1 MVVVSYGSAALLE
14 RNLGA
19 RGAVGEARVLVVDN
33 RSTTPERERVSRLAD
48 ERGWDLL
55 APAENLGFGGGA
67 NLGMRAA
74 FDAGADEVLLLNPD
88 ATIAAADVRT
98 LRAAVQDDRLLL
110 VSPVVLT
117 PAGRRWFGGLDVY
130 LDDGTFR
137 APSRRDEHPGAARV
151 EWLSGACLLVT
162 REVWERTGG
171 FDDAYFLYWE
181 DVDLSYR
188 LQRAGGRVAVVE
200 DAVAVHDEGGTH
212 RDGRQRPEAKSETY
226 YYYNIRNR
234 MLFAAQHLDE
244 VSVRR
249 WRRSA
254 PGNARA
260 VLRRGGRRQF
270 LRPVVPLRAA
280 WRGRT
285 AQTSVR
291 TPSTPT
297 ARASTSE
304 TAMSTTCTVRKRVAR
319 PSASRER
326 GSLAMRWRKRGQMS
340 RFQAAVT
347 SRTTDQTTGIST
359 SRACQEA
366 SGASGEAAAGRVWD
380 PAHRRGREVR
390 LTSLVV
396 DALAGPPFRPGSRA
410 SQRSRRCPSRPSSP
424 RTRTSS
430 R

>member
-1 MVVVSYGSAALLE
+1 MTTVDDVSDASGDLAIVVVSYGSAALLE

-19 RGAVGEARVLVVDN
+19 RGAVGEARVVVVDN

-55 APAENLGFGGGA
+55 TPAENLGFGGGA
-67 NLGMRAA
+67 NLGMRVA
-74 FDAGADEVLLLNPD
+74 FGAGAAEVLLLNPD

-280 WRGRT
+280 WRGLRDGRRAARQGAAT
-285 AQTSVR
+285 ADR
-291 TPSTPT
+291 REP
-297 ARASTSE
+297 AR
-304 TAMSTTCTVRKRVAR
+304 STT
-319 PSASRER
+319 
-326 GSLAMRWRKRGQMS
+326 GG
-340 RFQAAVT
+340 
-347 SRTTDQTTGIST
+347 
-359 SRACQEA
+359 
-366 SGASGEAAAGRVWD
+366 GR
-380 PAHRRGREVR
+380 
-390 LTSLVV
+390 
-396 DALAGPPFRPGSRA
+396 
-410 SQRSRRCPSRPSSP
+410 
-424 RTRTSS
+424 
-430 R
+430 